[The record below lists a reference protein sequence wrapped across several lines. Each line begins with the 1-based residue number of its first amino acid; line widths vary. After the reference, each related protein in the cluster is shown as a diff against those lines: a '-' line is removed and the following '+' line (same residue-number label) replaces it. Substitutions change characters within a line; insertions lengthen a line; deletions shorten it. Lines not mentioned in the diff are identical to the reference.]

1 MVIHLLHKFCV
12 IKDNS
17 GELYTRRSRYDK
29 AANRRR
35 KQADSTDHP
44 WLKESVLEESAVSGP
59 SLSSKKLKLLHG
71 QEYCASLHVRV

>member
-17 GELYTRRSRYDK
+17 GNYTLEGADMTRLTGGG
-29 AANRRR
+29 

-44 WLKESVLEESAVSGP
+44 LVEGVCLR
-59 SLSSKKLKLLHG
+59 
-71 QEYCASLHVRV
+71 RVQLYVEAITIL